1 VDAYFSKLGKISKR
15 PQKKIN
21 TLNQPISIEEIT
33 NVRQESARQN
43 IKKT

>member
-1 VDAYFSKLGKISKR
+1 MFTSANWEKYQSDLT
-15 PQKKIN
+15 KKIN
-21 TLNQPISIEEIT
+21 TFNQPISIEEIT